1 MKLDLK
7 ALLSQVENICKKAGE
22 KMTID
27 RANGFS
33 VSTKTLNNLVTEVDK
48 NVEIFLVEAL
58 GEILPGSGFIAEE
71 GTGEKKD
78 DYFNWIIDP
87 LDGTTN
93 FIHNIPA
100 YCVSVALHHHD
111 LGLVIGVVY
120 DPLRKESFGA
130 YKNGGCYI
138 NGIKIEQVP
147 SLKMS
152 DALLATGFPYDDFE
166 REDGYFSAL
175 KSLTHTTRG
184 LRRLGSAALDLAY
197 VAAGRFGAFFEYGL
211 NPWDVAAGIL
221 LVQESGG
228 VCSDFSGNNE
238 MLFNEE
244 IVASHKDIHTN
255 ILNTVQVNFQQ

>member
-1 MKLDLK
+1 MKLDLQV
-7 ALLSQVENICKKAGE
+7 LLAQVESICKKAGE

-48 NVEIFLVEAL
+48 NVELFLVHEL

-71 GTGEKKD
+71 GTGEKND
-78 DYFNWIIDP
+78 DFFNWIIDP

-100 YCVSVALHHHD
+100 YCVSVALHHHN

-120 DPLRKESFGA
+120 DPLRKETFSAF
-130 YKNGGCYI
+130 KNGGCYL
-138 NGIKIEQVP
+138 NGHKIEQVP
-147 SLKMS
+147 TLTLTDS
-152 DALLATGFPYDDFE
+152 LLATGFPYDDFE
-166 REDGYFSAL
+166 REDGYFKAL
-175 KSLTHTTRG
+175 KELTHSTRG

-197 VAAGRFGAFFEYGL
+197 VSVGRFGAFFEYGL

-228 VCSDFSGNNE
+228 VCTDFSGKDN

-244 IVASHKDIHTN
+244 IVASHKDIHPS
-255 ILNTVQVNFQQ
+255 ILSTVQANF

>member
-7 ALLSQVENICKKAGE
+7 TLLTATELICKKAGK
-22 KMTID
+22 KMNEA
-27 RANGFS
+27 RAEGFS

-48 NVEIFLVEAL
+48 NIEIYLVHEL
-58 GEILPGSGFIAEE
+58 TKLLPGSGFIAEE
-71 GTGEKKD
+71 GTGSKKEGS
-78 DYFNWIIDP
+78 FNWIIDP

-100 YCVSVALHHHD
+100 YCVSVALHHED
-111 LGLVIGVVY
+111 LGLLIGVVY
-120 DPLRKESFGA
+120 DPLRQESFA
-130 YKNGGCYI
+130 ASKNGGCFL
-138 NGIKIEQVP
+138 NGVRIKQANNLEL
-147 SLKMS
+147 SN
-152 DALLATGFPYDDFE
+152 ALLATGFPYDDFE
-166 REDGYFSAL
+166 REDGYFNAL

-197 VAAGRFGAFFEYGL
+197 VSVGRFGAFFEYGL

-228 VCSDFSGNNE
+228 ICTDFSGKDN

-244 IVASHKDIHTN
+244 IVASHKDIHPA
-255 ILNTVQVNFQQ
+255 ILSTVQANFQ